1 MVTEAF
7 APGFERIVS
16 SDVTIEVLATGFIFT
31 EGPTWNGREGHLSWV
46 DIIGDAIY
54 RWVPGEGTRV
64 IMHPSGK
71 ADGMTLDR
79 EGRLVVAGW
88 GTRTVWRWEHDGSVT
103 TLGSHFEGK
112 KLNTPNDIVVKSD
125 GAIYFTDPTGAL
137 QLPGHEGTDVQRYL
151 EHHGVYRLEPDSGK
165 LTLLTT
171 EVVYPNGLCF
181 SPDESLLYI
190 NDSRPSLIWVGDVKP
205 DGAIRNLRRFASLK
219 GDDPGNP
226 DGMRVDVEGNVYCT
240 GPGGVWALDPAGKPL
255 GRIKTAEHCANFIFG
270 GDDMKTLFMTCR
282 TTVYK
287 MRMNIPGIPAY
298 PRPEPA
304 RR

>member
-125 GAIYFTDPTGAL
+125 GAIYFTDPTYGVEPKDQEL
-137 QLPGHEGTDVQRYL
+137 DFQ
-151 EHHGVYRLEPDSGK
+151 GVYRLSPHGK
-165 LTLLTT
+165 LTLLI
-171 EVVYPNGLCF
+171 YDFDQPNGL
-181 SPDESLLYI
+181 
-190 NDSRPSLIWVGDVKP
+190 
-205 DGAIRNLRRFASLK
+205 
-219 GDDPGNP
+219 
-226 DGMRVDVEGNVYCT
+226 
-240 GPGGVWALDPAGKPL
+240 
-255 GRIKTAEHCANFIFG
+255 
-270 GDDMKTLFMTCR
+270 
-282 TTVYK
+282 
-287 MRMNIPGIPAY
+287 
-298 PRPEPA
+298 
-304 RR
+304 